1 MRFDKLPLARAL
13 SAAALLAGVTAF
25 AQTVTPPP
33 PPAPAPA
40 PAPTPKTAPTQSTE
54 GVNDLSTSLARASLT
69 KQGITNPTSAQ
80 LATARQGV
88 LSQRAQ
94 GMGWGQIAN
103 SLGVRLGD
111 VVSAARRADQAKEA
125 KEAKTS
131 KRSDAD
137 KDGAGKKSAGK
148 KSGTQH
154 ASRSNS
160 SGKHSGRSSTGTGT
174 NHAGYSSGGSRGGS
188 GGGHGG
194 GGGGGGG
201 GHGGK

>member
-1 MRFDKLPLARAL
+1 MRFNTKTLTRAL
-13 SAAALLAGVTAF
+13 TGAALLAGVTAF
-25 AQTVTPPP
+25 AQTVAPPP
-33 PPAPAPA
+33 PTAAPAPA
-40 PAPTPKTAPTQSTE
+40 PAPKTAPTQSTE

-69 KQGITNPTSAQ
+69 KQGIANPTSAQ

-111 VVSAARRADQAKEA
+111 VVSAANRNKHADQAKET
-125 KEAKTS
+125 KTS
-131 KRSDAD
+131 KRSDTD

-148 KSGTQH
+148 KSGPQH
-154 ASRSNS
+154 ASRSTS
-160 SGKHSGRSSTGTGT
+160 TGKHSGTASASS
-174 NHAGYSSGGSRGGS
+174 NHGGYSSGGSQGGN